1 MNLIFRPYLRCF
13 VIVFLDDI
21 LIYSSS
27 FSDHLRHLELTLQ
40 VLLDNNFILKLSKC
54 SFAQSQVEYLGHLV
68 SSHGVEHVA
77 SKVAVVAQWPV
88 PRSTRALQ
96 SFLGL
101 ASFYRC
107 FIKGYAIIADPLVKA
122 TIIEPFQWSPQA
134 QTTFDRLKHA
144 LSTALILALPN
155 FHQPFTIETD
165 ASGIGMGEVLSQ
177 QGHPIAYFSK
187 PFTAKLLRS
196 STYVRE

>member
-1 MNLIFRPYLRCF
+1 
-13 VIVFLDDI
+13 
-21 LIYSSS
+21 
-27 FSDHLRHLELTLQ
+27 
-40 VLLDNNFILKLSKC
+40 
-54 SFAQSQVEYLGHLV
+54 
-68 SSHGVEHVA
+68 
-77 SKVAVVAQWPV
+77 
-88 PRSTRALQ
+88 LQ